1 MFFLF
6 FLSLCILEF
15 LALYSS
21 ISCLLKTA
29 VTDNRKLVVVLNF
42 SFVWIFWLPLRC
54 SHGSLKWKWKE
65 WCFRNHRDGRAETVN
80 VICVEIRCPDMTKLF
95 IISFL
100 VFFFMIKRDEN
111 CLEWY
116 EVVRSSISNYQW
128 TTDLEWSFEFSRKYN
143 SLFKCKLLLAT
154 SNITNIS

>member
-65 WCFRNHRDGRAETVN
+65 WCFRNHPDGSAETVN
-80 VICVEIRCPDMTKLF
+80 VICVEIRCLDMTKLF

-143 SLFKCKLLLAT
+143 SLF
-154 SNITNIS
+154 